1 MKNLLVLFLVI
12 LLTSCASVQVNH
24 DYEKTTD
31 FSQYKTYN
39 YYANLETGLSQLDEK
54 RLLDVLDE
62 IMASKGYTL
71 SQEPDFF
78 VDVKSSE
85 YMEPSRSNV
94 GVGIGGTGG
103 NVGGGVSIGFPVGQ
117 NNYNRQILFEF
128 IDEDNKTG
136 LFWQAVADS
145 NYSPNATPEKREALF
160 RTIVTKVLEKFPP
173 EPKKTKN

>member
-1 MKNLLVLFLVI
+1 MKYFPVLLLVCLLF
-12 LLTSCASVQVNH
+12 SCGSIRVNY

-31 FSQYKTYN
+31 FDQYKTYN

-62 IMASKGYTL
+62 VMASKGYTL
-71 SQEPDFF
+71 SKEPDFF
-78 VDVKSSE
+78 VDIKTSE

-103 NVGGGVSIGFPVGQ
+103 NVGGGVSIGIPVGQ

-128 IDEDNKTG
+128 IDEKKTE

-145 NYSPNATPEKREALF
+145 NFSPNASPEKREALF
-160 RTIVTKVLEKFPP
+160 RSIVTKVMEGYPP
-173 EPKKTKN
+173 GPN